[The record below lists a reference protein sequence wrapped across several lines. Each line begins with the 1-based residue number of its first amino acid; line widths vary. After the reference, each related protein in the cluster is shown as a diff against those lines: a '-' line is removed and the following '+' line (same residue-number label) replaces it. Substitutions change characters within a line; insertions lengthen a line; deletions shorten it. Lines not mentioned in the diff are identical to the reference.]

1 MTVTFVLVTFSATS
15 MYRVSG
21 SSVDLILSASKKTW
35 ACGTVGTVPT
45 ALATSEAATSYPSR
59 ETQNKLSD
67 EVAWAGLWWWLVGKN
82 Q

>member
-21 SSVDLILSASKKTW
+21 SSVDLILSVLFL
-35 ACGTVGTVPT
+35 CVGTYYRSSDQ
-45 ALATSEAATSYPSR
+45 LLYYKHNRSN
-59 ETQNKLSD
+59 NKLSD
-67 EVAWAGLWWWLVGKN
+67 EVAGAGLWWWLVGKN

>member
-35 ACGTVGTVPT
+35 ACRTVGTVPT
-45 ALATSEAATSYPSR
+45 ALAKPQPPSR
-59 ETQNKLSD
+59 ETQPL
-67 EVAWAGLWWWLVGKN
+67 
-82 Q
+82 